1 MSRETHGA
9 PLVRCLT
16 FWLFTTAATFVVL
29 LGLGPELHAA
39 RALAD
44 PGERAGVPFDA
55 LLTIAAAMVLGA
67 CTLWLWAVTTLVVVQ
82 AMTGRLRSLRGCPD
96 GVRRLVLA
104 ACGLALVATAAPAAA
119 ESTAGRPPAPDD
131 SHAVSGLPLPDRVA
145 LGPPASRP
153 PDIEPAGIKPADI
166 EQRDIHVVSSGDTLW
181 GIAEGSL
188 ADSASDVDIDRRWR
202 DIWAANR
209 AAIGPD
215 PDLIRPGTPLHLPLE
230 KES

>member
-16 FWLFTTAATFVVL
+16 VWSLTTTTALVVL
-29 LGLGPELHAA
+29 RGLGPELDAA
-39 RALAD
+39 RATANPLA
-44 PGERAGVPFDA
+44 ERGVPFDS
-55 LLTIAAAMVLGA
+55 LLVGAAAVALCA
-67 CTLWLWAVTTLVVVQ
+67 CTLWLWTVTTLVVVQ
-82 AMTGRLRSLRGCPD
+82 ATTGRLRSLRACPD

-119 ESTAGRPPAPDD
+119 DSTAGRPPAPDD
-131 SHAVSGLPLPDRVA
+131 RHAVSGLPLPDRVA

-153 PDIEPAGIKPADI
+153 PATSPVGISPAGS
-166 EQRDIHVVSSGDTLW
+166 ERRRLHLVTQGETLW
-181 GIAEGSL
+181 EIAEASL
-188 ADSASDVDIDRRWR
+188 SGPASDLDIDRRWR

-209 AAIGPD
+209 AMVGPD
-215 PDLIRPGTPLHLPLE
+215 PDLIHPGTTLRLPPA